1 MAMKKIINIKPD
13 DNPTEPE
20 DKQVTFKKFEKT
32 TETDEPITEEKVME
46 ALKTVYDPE
55 LPVNIVDLG
64 LIYDVGISGKNV
76 KITMTLTTQGCGMG
90 AMIAKQAEMAVTPIG
105 AKNVF
110 IDIVWD
116 PPWNP
121 DMVSDEAK
129 QKLGMG

>member
-1 MAMKKIINIKPD
+1 
-13 DNPTEPE
+13 
-20 DKQVTFKKFEKT
+20 
-32 TETDEPITEEKVME
+32 
-46 ALKTVYDPE
+46 
-55 LPVNIVDLG
+55 
-64 LIYDVGISGKNV
+64 
-76 KITMTLTTQGCGMG
+76 MG

-110 IDIVWD
+110 VDIVWD